1 MRTTTAMRRYRISKT
16 FVNKL
21 KRMGKCKGERNSID
35 DADIEA
41 YFANQRVDR
50 RKPITSSE

>member
-50 RKPITSSE
+50 RKPITPAE